1 MHYDS
6 NLSLHDSLL
15 KMKMLRKVFKWCKL
29 YKLRMNPP
37 KCVFGVFV
45 GKLLGF
51 IVHSRGIDADPT
63 KASAIATLKP
73 QYTIKESKSFLGK
86 VAYIRRFRLGLA
98 LITSAFAKLLRKG
111 RGFVWGSEQQ
121 KAFHKL

>member
-15 KMKMLRKVFKWCKL
+15 KMKMLRKVFEWCKL

-73 QYTIKESKSFLGK
+73 
-86 VAYIRRFRLGLA
+86 
-98 LITSAFAKLLRKG
+98 
-111 RGFVWGSEQQ
+111 
-121 KAFHKL
+121 